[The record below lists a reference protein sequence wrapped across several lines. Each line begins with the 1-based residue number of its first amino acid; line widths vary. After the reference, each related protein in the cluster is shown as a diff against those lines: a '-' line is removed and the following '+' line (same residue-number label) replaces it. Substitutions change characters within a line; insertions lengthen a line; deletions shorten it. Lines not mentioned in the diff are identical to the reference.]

1 MALYVYTKGNVGYD
15 KVGTPSL
22 ENGIASNFSLTDYYK
37 LNRPFFPGKKSW
49 KFQIKFK
56 LDYPGS
62 TARYALTNE
71 TLKDWRAPKLEV
83 QTASSTQLQYKVNI
97 STNGSSWNILGS
109 YSTISNFDYTKWY
122 YVKCEFT
129 GTQYIMSYKK
139 EGDADFTTSSTITN
153 STPIYQDYTCTGMSF
168 GCDMSSGAQWVSY
181 FPGQINLDET
191 FIEINNEPWLGTKSF
206 RRVKVRNWKDIEY
219 KEVKCMPVG
228 NPTINNGILSDFT
241 SSDYYKLSKGFYPG
255 TNTWEFVSKAR
266 FFSFSAKNTIISY
279 RLSNTRNFQ
288 FGTTT
293 TGTLN
298 LYMSSNGSS
307 VDLANGVLSTLT
319 VGLNT
324 WYWFKLRFDG
334 TKYEL
339 LVSED
344 KENWTVYITVNS
356 STPIWGGTENS
367 LGYNWTSYP
376 EVLNGEIDLNETY
389 FKIGSDY
396 WFNGNIDS
404 ETYTLRMKEDDYK
417 IENGQLVYA
426 NPKIYLEGTGTQYID
441 TGHYANGLTV
451 VEGKF
456 KFNEVQTLQQRV
468 FGADEATGTTGYSM
482 SIYINGSRRFAFTAK
497 DGVGS
502 WTQTNFN
509 ANTFY
514 HTFVLGKPSTNFYI
528 DGYQL
533 NAISGTQNN
542 TAEKTLYLFAINGT
556 TGTTRI
562 SKLNICYIKIIQNDV
577 LVKHFVPVPEGMQ
590 IGSFTV
596 PSNGMFDIVNQQFYA
611 NQGSGT
617 FIYGKENL

>member
-15 KVGTPSL
+15 KVGNPSL

-37 LNRPFFPGKKSW
+37 LNRPFFPGKKPW

-83 QTASSTQLQYKVNI
+83 QTASSTQLQYKVNL

-139 EGDADFTTSSTITN
+139 EGDADFTTSSTVTN
-153 STPIYQDYTCTGMSF
+153 STPIYQDYTCTGISF

-191 FIEINNEPWLGTKSF
+191 FIEINNEPWLSTKSF

-344 KENWTVYITVNS
+344 KENWTIYITVNS

-376 EVLNGEIDLNETY
+376 EVLNGEIDLNDTY
-389 FKIGSDY
+389 FKIGNDY

-426 NPKIYLEGTGTQYID
+426 NPKIYLENTESSWID
-441 TGHYANGLTV
+441 TGITGICDFNILTKGIQKKSSSQIIIGTNSARNV
-451 VEGKF
+451 DW
-456 KFNEVQTLQQRV
+456 
-468 FGADEATGTTGYSM
+468 FGTYSNTGYLGPSNTNVALDYLRKYDVLIHFISNKM
-482 SIYINGSRRFAFTAK
+482 NFETSNISVVSGTNNSADRTNTYALYRAK
-497 DGVGS
+497 
-502 WTQTNFN
+502 
-509 ANTFY
+509 
-514 HTFVLGKPSTNFYI
+514 STNNY
-528 DGYQL
+528 Y
-533 NAISGTQNN
+533 AM
-542 TAEKTLYLFAINGT
+542 A
-556 TGTTRI
+556 RI
-562 SKLNICYIKIIQNDV
+562 YYCKAYQNDV